1 MKIIISEAG
10 LSSVLDSVFL
20 SWKHHFVRLNGSS
33 NRTVLPLF
41 ESSTL
46 EVPSHKSVQIAATTM
61 NLVWMHK
68 PGFVVH
74 SYLSEETLCLWFET
88 LYIDN
93 TVLMTEAVQ
102 LEYFEGAINE
112 TIKLNYVV
120 TFNKLLI
127 LWYSLNYT
135 VNSCF

>member
-1 MKIIISEAG
+1 
-10 LSSVLDSVFL
+10 
-20 SWKHHFVRLNGSS
+20 
-33 NRTVLPLF
+33 
-41 ESSTL
+41 
-46 EVPSHKSVQIAATTM
+46 
-61 NLVWMHK
+61 MHK

-74 SYLSEETLCLWFET
+74 SYLSEKTLCLWFET

-127 LWYSLNYT
+127 L
-135 VNSCF
+135 